1 MFWSCVSWEGS
12 PCPGDHPTTQQR
24 SVGSACRAQ
33 GPRAPGGWAGSARG
47 ADHHVPRDAKPRVSV
62 ASCAVEGPQGLA
74 HCSLLSFLEDT
85 PVLLDQT
92 SEITVTP
99 APSQSHPAWALQE
112 SARPDRLF
120 PGAVGLSG
128 LYQTTDA
135 SRPGQNWKTQGS
147 CTSRSAGIGAA
158 APRGLGRALLAPAV
172 ASFQTPGVPLLCPG
186 CFPWTDFHPGPQG
199 QKVVMAEAWDSSN

>member
-1 MFWSCVSWEGS
+1 M
-12 PCPGDHPTTQQR
+12 
-24 SVGSACRAQ
+24 
-33 GPRAPGGWAGSARG
+33 
-47 ADHHVPRDAKPRVSV
+47 SV

-112 SARPDRLF
+112 SARPDGLF

-158 APRGLGRALLAPAV
+158 APRGLGLALLAPAV